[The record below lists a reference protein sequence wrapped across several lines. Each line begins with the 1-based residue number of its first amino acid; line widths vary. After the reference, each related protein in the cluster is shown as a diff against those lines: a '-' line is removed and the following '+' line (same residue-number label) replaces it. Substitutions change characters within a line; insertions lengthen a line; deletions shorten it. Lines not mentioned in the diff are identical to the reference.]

1 MGTTQSVISLLE
13 KPGGTWNRINT
24 LVRVAKALDRYLV
37 VSFPTEVPDMLAD
50 AVQVAWRGL
59 EELTRRNSRDSREQ
73 WGAEEER
80 RRLRA
85 VITLL
90 AQ

>member
-13 KPGGTWNRINT
+13 KQGGTWNRIDT

-50 AVQVAWRGL
+50 AARSLGAVSKSSKKD
-59 EELTRRNSRDSREQ
+59 SRDSREQ
-73 WGAEEER
+73 
-80 RRLRA
+80 
-85 VITLL
+85 
-90 AQ
+90 